1 MALSPELVHRQL
13 HASSERFRWSS
24 AGRYL
29 VSGITTA
36 LFFLILFLLGD
47 SWLHLGS
54 FGRWLGFLLVVA
66 PLVAGVVKA
75 LPAWR
80 HPLSELAIARR
91 IESSC
96 AGSANALVNAVQF
109 DRELPPGSA
118 LRAAVFDEL
127 SDPFPRVNWSEVFDL
142 RLIKRLAVALGAVA
156 AVVLLW
162 GLLRPAAFANS
173 LARVFL
179 PASNIAAL
187 TRTHLDS
194 LTPGNA
200 NVIHGGELEL
210 SARFSG
216 EIPRA
221 AWVRFR
227 EAGSSWKRELMSRE
241 VGTLDFGFHW
251 KEVRQPMEYFVEAG
265 DLQTPVYQVAV
276 RARTA
281 VSTRVVQI
289 EPPAYAGLPT
299 QTVNGLGALTG
310 ILPGSKLTFALD
322 FNNPVDDLSASGDK
336 TPAFAVGKVN
346 ARRWNVT
353 VPVMANTTLALTFH
367 DQDSGNG
374 GETFPIAV
382 KADEP
387 PRLTIS
393 EPADGRQL
401 VATSGS
407 SLGVQFTAGDDYGLG
422 SVGLYRSSNEKA
434 DAELVQDW
442 PAAAG
447 QKTFEGSAKVAL
459 ARYLNPGTDH
469 VTFCLI
475 ARDQNNVTGPGVTI
489 SRPLTIAINSVEKM
503 QAQAADATSKL
514 EKSLRELLKLQQTNL
529 EGTRAALAAPAGGAP
544 ALQELLTRQV
554 AVGDLAR
561 DLTTVAEGVAPEVQ
575 ETLRSLAL
583 QEMPA
588 AVLTLRNA
596 AGAPAAARAPLLGTA
611 ASLEILILTR
621 LQGAPNKADEEAR
634 RADIQ
639 NLIAGVDGLLRDE
652 RAILH
657 DTTDAA
663 DGAAKGLSDRQ
674 DQLADQSVKVR
685 KEVEKNAGNSSVGDP
700 DFRARLTKI
709 AGMFGEFRVYEAML
723 TAADTLG
730 TRGYPAAK
738 EQETKIAGNLQAMVN
753 LLNQWQLAQAGAK
766 AEEMRKAAELMKA
779 KLDKLAELQRAVLE
793 KSKELARKDQF
804 SAADQSTAAE
814 IERTKDLMGKVVEGM
829 LTDANIFPDMI
840 ISNELKAMLT
850 TIFDDVKQT
859 DLDAIAKNQLKP
871 SDVPVQKED
880 ALLKAIE
887 DTKKIPDDMEMYL
900 PQTSNTANWLLE
912 NFDKTEIPKLDNLP
926 LPDEMTDLIG
936 DLQKEQESLA
946 DKVQGAASNQVMKAM
961 QQGGPI
967 TDGPQSG
974 YSAQGKSG
982 NQKPLD
988 IEQSGRSSGGRE
1000 GESNGEMVGKL
1011 ASDLEGRTTKVRRT
1025 NDAMQSGNVE
1035 DPTGKAA
1042 DAKAT
1047 GGGKAS
1053 GFSQRE
1059 GMDGDAPVRGSN
1071 APRQAANNALAV
1083 AQALIAEKTSKQ
1095 AATAALLFLRSGNLS
1110 AVPGLMQESATALN
1124 EGRLSDFQ
1132 GLHKKI
1138 VAQLTAAKGEITS
1151 GKVLGL
1157 ATGNT
1162 ARPDEKQVLG
1172 GGEGEAPAPY
1182 KDRVADYYRSLTNGQ

>member
-1 MALSPELVHRQL
+1 M
-13 HASSERFRWSS
+13 
-24 AGRYL
+24 
-29 VSGITTA
+29 
-36 LFFLILFLLGD
+36 
-47 SWLHLGS
+47 
-54 FGRWLGFLLVVA
+54 
-66 PLVAGVVKA
+66 
-75 LPAWR
+75 
-80 HPLSELAIARR
+80 
-91 IESSC
+91 
-96 AGSANALVNAVQF
+96 
-109 DRELPPGSA
+109 
-118 LRAAVFDEL
+118 
-127 SDPFPRVNWSEVFDL
+127 
-142 RLIKRLAVALGAVA
+142 
-156 AVVLLW
+156 
-162 GLLRPAAFANS
+162 
-173 LARVFL
+173 FL

-200 NVIHGGELEL
+200 NIMHGSEVEL

-216 EIPRA
+216 EIPHT

-227 EAGSSWKRELMSRE
+227 EAGSSWQRELMNRE
-241 VGTLDFGFHW
+241 VGALNFGFHW
-251 KEVRQPMEYFVEAG
+251 KEVRQPMEYYVEAG
-265 DLQTPVYQVAV
+265 DLQTLVYQIAV
-276 RARTA
+276 RPRTA
-281 VSTRVVQI
+281 VSTRTVQI
-289 EPPAYAGLPT
+289 EPPAYAGLPAK
-299 QTVNGLGALTG
+299 TVHGLGALTG
-310 ILPGSKLTFALD
+310 ILPGSKLTFTLD
-322 FNNPVDDLSASGDK
+322 FNNAVDDLSAASAQ
-336 TPAFAVGKVN
+336 TPSYAVGKVN
-346 ARRWNVT
+346 DRRWSVM
-353 VPVMANTTLALTFH
+353 VPILTNTTLALAFH
-367 DQDSGNG
+367 DQDNVSGK
-374 GETFPIAV
+374 ETLPISV

-387 PRLTIS
+387 PKLNIS

-401 VATSGS
+401 VATSSS
-407 SLGVQFTAGDDYGLG
+407 SLGVQFTARDDYGLG
-422 SVGLYRSSNEKA
+422 SVGLYRSSNEKV

-447 QKTFEGSAKVAL
+447 QKTFSGSAKVAL
-459 ARYLNPGTDH
+459 QRYLAPGADH
-469 VTFCLI
+469 ITFCLV
-475 ARDQNNVTGPGVTI
+475 ARDQNNVTGPGVTV
-489 SRPLTIAINSVEKM
+489 SRPLTIAINSVEKV
-503 QAQAADATSKL
+503 QQQAADATSTL

-529 EGTRAALAAPAGGAP
+529 EGTRSALDAPATGAP
-544 ALQELLTRQV
+544 ALQELLIRQIG
-554 AVGDLAR
+554 VGDMAR
-561 DLTTVAEGVAPEVQ
+561 DLTAAAGGVAPEVQ
-575 ETLRSLAL
+575 ETLRSLAQ

-596 AGAPAAARAPLLGTA
+596 AGAPVTARAPLLGTA
-611 ASLEILILTR
+611 ASLEILILAR
-621 LQGAPNKADEEAR
+621 LQGAPAKADEEAR

-639 NLIAGVDGLLRDE
+639 NLIAGVDGLLHDE
-652 RAILH
+652 RTILH
-657 DTTDAA
+657 DTTGAM

-700 DFRARLTKI
+700 DFRARLAKI
-709 AGMFGEFRVYEAML
+709 AGMFGEFRIYEEML
-723 TAADTLG
+723 TTAETLAAK
-730 TRGYPAAK
+730 GYPAAK
-738 EQETKIAGNLQAMVN
+738 GQETKIAGNLQAMVS
-753 LLNQWQLAQAGAK
+753 LLNQWQLAQVGAK
-766 AEEMRKAAELMKA
+766 ADEMRKAAELMKA
-779 KLDKLAELQRAVLE
+779 KLQKLAELQREVLE

-804 SAADQSTAAE
+804 SAEDQSTVAE

-829 LTDANIFPDMI
+829 LTDASIFPDMI

-871 SDVPVQKED
+871 TDVPVQKED
-880 ALLKAIE
+880 SLLKAIE
-887 DTKKIPDDMEMYL
+887 DTKKIPDDMEMFL
-900 PQTSNTANWLLE
+900 PQSSNTANWLLE
-912 NFDKTEIPKLDNLP
+912 NFDKTEIPKMDNLP

-946 DKVQGAASNQVMKAM
+946 DKVQGAASNQVLKAA

-967 TDGPQSG
+967 ADGPQSG

-982 NQKPLD
+982 NQKPMD

-1000 GESNGEMVGKL
+1000 GESNGEMVGQL
-1011 ASDLEGRTTKVRRT
+1011 ASDLEGRQTKVRRT

-1059 GMDGDAPVRGSN
+1059 GMDGDAPVRGAN

-1095 AATAALLFLRSGNLS
+1095 AATASLLFMHSGNLS
-1110 AVPGLMQESATALN
+1110 GVPTLMQESATALN

-1151 GKVLGL
+1151 GKVLSL
-1157 ATGNT
+1157 ATGDA
-1162 ARPDEKQVLG
+1162 ARSDDKQVLG

-1182 KDRVADYYRSLTNGQ
+1182 KDRVADYYRSLTNGK